1 MKTMMIEAKTKPNE
15 PTIIEGLPGLG
26 SVGRIVT
33 QEIIRSLEA
42 KRIATIYSPQFPYYA
57 IVDKNGVV
65 RLPRNEFYYWRSKR
79 NRKEIIVITG
89 DCQPQSSAGQYEIAD
104 MIMDYAT
111 KHSARLIVT
120 VGGYTSKRKKEATVV
135 GAATSPELVKRLN
148 RLGVVVN
155 KAGIPVVGVSGLML
169 GLAQP
174 RELPALCLLGET
186 IGYVPDPRA
195 AKSVLKVLVRLLDID
210 LDFAGIE
217 DDITKMAK
225 IESKIREVEE
235 DMDLAL
241 KGKVSEKTVG
251 YIS

>member
-1 MKTMMIEAKTKPNE
+1 MEDTA
-15 PTIIEGLPGLG
+15 
-26 SVGRIVT
+26 
-33 QEIIRSLEA
+33 
-42 KRIATIYSPQFPYYA
+42 
-57 IVDKNGVV
+57 
-65 RLPRNEFYYWRSKR
+65 
-79 NRKEIIVITG
+79 
-89 DCQPQSSAGQYEIAD
+89 
-104 MIMDYAT
+104 
-111 KHSARLIVT
+111 
-120 VGGYTSKRKKEATVV
+120 SKRKKEATVV

-251 YIS
+251 ISPKPTLLSNAHYFSHLTVTSNTSLVIAWYSAVPVHEALT